1 MPLLASLLGNAS
13 QSMPDSAG
21 ERYNSLLKTGSWVLS
36 GVNEY
41 KKWSDDNFA
50 RLKNYMDRYFNFE
63 RDPQKALW
71 LVNMLMRKNPV
82 RIPDYMSSDEW
93 SGLQKLWNEWVRGR
107 DQGLGDGPSAKD
119 RDKVYAIPEHDFG
132 NPEGES
138 NAPVIKDKGNPY
150 NSGTITTDKLKGTEP
165 FSRMGDLDR
174 SYISGDQ
181 MDEAIYYSKFTS
193 AYGTETI
200 KGNNPTEVVQSVVEN
215 LKVSIG
221 YKNYYGF
228 ELGSDHSW
236 DIKLKPY
243 LPQKLRGTNNT
254 DWSKVP
260 ELPKYKLPKGLV
272 SRKDDTPSSE
282 WFSFGDN
289 CPCLQYNIQFGNQVT
304 KDIKLYNGSQ
314 FMIPL
319 GFSYNIN
326 IGLDILDDIHGSMK
340 AYMNKYL
347 NSIYDLQTASVA
359 RYDQAAFEIDL
370 VVFKPGYIPKV
381 MFGFIAV
388 PINYTPVY
396 DGQNSPNEETIH
408 IDFSVIGMIK
418 MNESTEINT
427 SEKASDDWKGTKWTQ
442 VTLSANTTR

>member
-1 MPLLASLLGNAS
+1 MSLLASLLGNAG
-13 QSMPDSAG
+13 QSIPDPAG

-36 GVNEY
+36 GAAEY

-50 RLKNYMDRYFNFE
+50 RLKNYLDRYFNFE

-71 LVNMLMRKNPV
+71 MVNMLMRKNPV
-82 RIPDYMSSDEW
+82 KIPKYMSSDEW
-93 SGLQKLWNEWVRGR
+93 SGLQKLWNEWIRGR
-107 DQGLGDGPSAKD
+107 DQGLSDGPSYKD
-119 RDKVYAIPEHDFG
+119 PNKVYAIPDTKFSADFDG
-132 NPEGES
+132 TTRNMMLEAGSDNPYES
-138 NAPVIKDKGNPY
+138 NLLTKEILNGGSDFTKID
-150 NSGTITTDKLKGTEP
+150 SMED
-165 FSRMGDLDR
+165 F
-174 SYISGDQ
+174 
-181 MDEAIYYSKFTS
+181 DESPATYYSEFTS

-200 KGNNPTEVVQSVVEN
+200 KGNNPTEVVKSVVNN
-215 LKVSIG
+215 LGVSIG

-243 LPQKLRGTNNT
+243 LPQNLRNGSNNG
-254 DWSKVP
+254 WSKVP

-272 SRKDDTPSSE
+272 GEYDGTPSSE

-388 PINYTPVY
+388 PVNYTPIY

-418 MNESTEINT
+418 MNESTRINT
-427 SEKASDDWKGTKWTQ
+427 SEKADDDWKSTTWTE